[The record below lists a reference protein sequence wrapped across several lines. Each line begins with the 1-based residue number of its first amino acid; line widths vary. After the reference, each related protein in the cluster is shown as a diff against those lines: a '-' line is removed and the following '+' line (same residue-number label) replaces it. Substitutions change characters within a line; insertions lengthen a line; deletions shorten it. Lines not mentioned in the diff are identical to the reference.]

1 MLMREGFPPALLPQ
15 EWRTGYMHG
24 LHLAQTSDN
33 HTPICNLIG
42 RAVEQALD
50 RYLESIEASDAI
62 PLPLSEVAE
71 RTGTVPST
79 WPGLSAR
86 VAYRPSSATG
96 AGSPALRPSSATVRR
111 SKARRFHAAARP
123 RKHERSSGA

>member
-1 MLMREGFPPALLPQ
+1 M
-15 EWRTGYMHG
+15 YS
-24 LHLAQTSDN
+24 LHLAQMSGN

-71 RTGTVPST
+71 RTG
-79 WPGLSAR
+79 
-86 VAYRPSSATG
+86 YRAEHLAWLVRKGRLG
-96 AGSPALRPSSATVRR
+96 AVKCGRRWFTTIAAVERYRQEVEGRDIPRGRPPF
-111 SKARRFHAAARP
+111 K
-123 RKHERSSGA
+123 E